1 MSVKNLRDMVLQG
14 VLFMM
19 ETLVLVLV
27 VPAFLVLPGAVFAAA
42 AVVVGGVVW
51 ALTRVMEGPTMVYS
65 WMDER
70 TVESSRRHADE
81 RWVFVNGC
89 MTR

>member
-1 MSVKNLRDMVLQG
+1 MVLQG
-14 VLFMM
+14 MLFLI
-19 ETLVLVLV
+19 ESLVIVLV
-27 VPAFLVLPGAVFAAA
+27 VPAFLVLPGAVFALG

-51 ALTRVMEGPTMVYS
+51 ALARVMEGPTMVYS
-65 WMDER
+65 RMDER
-70 TVESSRRHADE
+70 RVESSRQHADE

>member
-1 MSVKNLRDMVLQG
+1 MSIKNLKYMVLQG
-14 VLFMM
+14 LLFVIESLVMVLF
-19 ETLVLVLV
+19 
-27 VPAFLVLPGAVFAAA
+27 VPAFLVLPGAVFAMGT
-42 AVVVGGVVW
+42 VVVGGVVW
-51 ALTRVMEGPTMVYS
+51 ALARLMEGPTMVYS
-65 WMDER
+65 RMDER